1 MRSKTMSQF
10 CLTSVRMMSVVVVLT
25 ACLVPSGGGATVLV
39 DRIVAVVNDEIIRL
53 VELNEKFSPLEQQIR
68 SQGHPSGREEE
79 MIYQK
84 RMEVL
89 NDMIDEKLADQ
100 QISEA
105 GIMVNPSEID
115 HAVEQVKAINRY
127 TDEELRQALALSGID
142 MERYRE
148 EIRKQILRNKLVNLK
163 VTSSIIITQ
172 SDMDA
177 YMSAHPEIY
186 GPRKQYQLR
195 NIMMAIHTGA
205 DAQNR
210 QSVYEKMT
218 AVVEML
224 DDGQLFAE
232 VAKRYSEGP
241 NAVEG
246 GILGSFTLNDLED
259 NIADAL
265 SQLEPGQFTPII
277 ETEYGYQI
285 FYIEEIIDASPKTA
299 DESASEIR
307 RKLYEQQVNERFQA
321 WIEKL
326 RQDAHIKIIY

>member
-1 MRSKTMSQF
+1 MRSKSMSQF
-10 CLTSVRMMSVVVVLT
+10 CLTIVRMMSMVVVLT
-25 ACLVPSGGGATVLV
+25 VCLVPSGGAAVLV

-53 VELNEKFSPLEQQIR
+53 AELNEKFSPLEQQIR

-79 MIYQK
+79 LIYQK

-172 SDMDA
+172 SDIDA
-177 YMSAHPEIY
+177 YRDAHPEIY

-195 NIMMAIHTGA
+195 NIMMDIHTGA

-218 AVVEML
+218 AVLEML
-224 DDGQLFAE
+224 DDGQSFAE
-232 VAKRYSEGP
+232 VAKRYSEGR

-246 GILGSFTLNDLED
+246 GMLGSFTLNDLED

-265 SQLEPGQFTPII
+265 SQLEPGQFTSVI

-285 FYIEEIIDASPKTA
+285 FYVEEVIDASSKTA

>member
-1 MRSKTMSQF
+1 VCIISAVVTLTV
-10 CLTSVRMMSVVVVLT
+10 CLAL
-25 ACLVPSGGGATVLV
+25 SGGAAVLV

-53 VELNEKFSPLEQQIR
+53 AELNEQFSPIEQKIR
-68 SQGHPSGREEE
+68 SEGHLPGKEEE
-79 MIYQK
+79 LIYQK

-105 GIMVNPSEID
+105 GIMVGQSEID
-115 HAVEQVKAINRY
+115 HAVEQIKAVNLY
-127 TDEELRQALALSGID
+127 TDEELRQALALSGMD

-172 SDMDA
+172 SDIDA
-177 YMSAHPEIY
+177 YMDAHPEIY

-195 NIMMAIHTGA
+195 NIMMSRDTGA

-210 QSVYEKMT
+210 QSVYERMN
-218 AVVEML
+218 AVLEL
-224 DDGQLFAE
+224 LEAGQLFAE
-232 VAKRYSEGP
+232 VAERYSEGR

-246 GILGSFTLNDLED
+246 GLLGSFTLNDLED

-265 SQLEPGQFTPII
+265 SQLEPGQFTPVI
-277 ETEYGYQI
+277 ETGYGYQI
-285 FYIEEIIDASPKTA
+285 FYVEEIIDASPKTA
-299 DESASEIR
+299 DESTSEIR
-307 RKLYEQQVNERFQA
+307 RKLYEQQVNERFQS
-321 WIEKL
+321 WVEKL
-326 RQDAHIKIIY
+326 RQDAHIKITY

>member
-1 MRSKTMSQF
+1 
-10 CLTSVRMMSVVVVLT
+10 
-25 ACLVPSGGGATVLV
+25 
-39 DRIVAVVNDEIIRL
+39 
-53 VELNEKFSPLEQQIR
+53 
-68 SQGHPSGREEE
+68 
-79 MIYQK
+79 
-84 RMEVL
+84 
-89 NDMIDEKLADQ
+89 
-100 QISEA
+100 
-105 GIMVNPSEID
+105 
-115 HAVEQVKAINRY
+115 
-127 TDEELRQALALSGID
+127 

-172 SDMDA
+172 SDIDA
-177 YMSAHPEIY
+177 YMDAHPEIY

-195 NIMMAIHTGA
+195 NIMMARDTRA
-205 DAQNR
+205 DAQR
-210 QSVYEKMT
+210 PQSVYERMN

-224 DDGQLFAE
+224 EDGQSFVE
-232 VAKRYSEGP
+232 VAERYSEGP

-246 GILGSFTLNDLED
+246 GLLGSFTLNDLED

-265 SQLEPGQFTPII
+265 SQLEPGQFTPVI

-285 FYIEEIIDASPKTA
+285 FYVDEIIDASPKTA

-307 RKLYEQQVNERFQA
+307 RRLYEQQVNERFQA